1 MRLEP
6 ARQAYPAPAPEPKTS
21 AEAAA
26 AATAAAAT
34 AAAAEDGEA
43 APPEAGSPAEAAAPV
58 GAPVDPKASSL
69 NPEAKPFVPAAA
81 SAPAAAPAAS
91 APAGAD
97 KGGGDRDGE
106 DGDDDDDDDD
116 EAEEEDEAADGAS
129 EATKATEGNE
139 GPLVE
144 VTRWAE
150 RGVGQI
156 RLLVH
161 KPLPPGDSGALP
173 YPRLVMRVEHVGR
186 LILNESLLPSMAP
199 AERVSDTSI
208 RFALVSAVQG
218 PQSYLL
224 RVKTPVE
231 AEQLVSQINATIPQA
246 AAVK

>member
-1 MRLEP
+1 M
-6 ARQAYPAPAPEPKTS
+6 
-21 AEAAA
+21 
-26 AATAAAAT
+26 
-34 AAAAEDGEA
+34 
-43 APPEAGSPAEAAAPV
+43 
-58 GAPVDPKASSL
+58 
-69 NPEAKPFVPAAA
+69 PAAA

-186 LILNESLLPSMAP
+186 LILNESLVPTTAP
-199 AERVSDTSI
+199 AVRASDTSI
-208 RFALVSAVQG
+208 RLVVVSAADG

-224 RVKTPVE
+224 RVKTAAE
-231 AEQLVSQINATIPQA
+231 AAKLLQEINERIP
-246 AAVK
+246 KPPRS